1 MYRNKRCLIWRER
14 TTKMATAEKLS
25 MAGELLRDLRAKS
38 YDTCLSNL
46 TKTHC
51 VNLKKFNRER
61 LPEGTWITC
70 KRFLTI
76 SNRIVPN
83 ALFDLFGEFSDQTG
97 SIVHDNMVGWA
108 FDNYRLLENM
118 CKIAMDQRKTTLQG
132 WINEMASEQ
141 TPGDEIALYI
151 LSRMY
156 RKHAFMY
163 TQMFWWT
170 TLLYT
175 WPVQEKEIMDKC
187 EVVLVYMKPGA
198 FGELQ
203 KI

>member
-1 MYRNKRCLIWRER
+1 
-14 TTKMATAEKLS
+14 
-25 MAGELLRDLRAKS
+25 
-38 YDTCLSNL
+38 
-46 TKTHC
+46 
-51 VNLKKFNRER
+51 
-61 LPEGTWITC
+61 
-70 KRFLTI
+70 
-76 SNRIVPN
+76 
-83 ALFDLFGEFSDQTG
+83 
-97 SIVHDNMVGWA
+97 
-108 FDNYRLLENM
+108 
-118 CKIAMDQRKTTLQG
+118 
-132 WINEMASEQ
+132 MASEQ